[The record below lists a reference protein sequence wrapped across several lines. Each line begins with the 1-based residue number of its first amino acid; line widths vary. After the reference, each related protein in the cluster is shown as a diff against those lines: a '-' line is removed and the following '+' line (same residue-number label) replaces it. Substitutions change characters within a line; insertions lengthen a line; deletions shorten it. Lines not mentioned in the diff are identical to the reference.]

1 MVSQNVGRFNAGT
14 PRRGGVLAATK
25 EVDDAAS
32 EKSH

>member
-14 PRRGGVLAATK
+14 PRRGGVLAPKK
-25 EVDDAAS
+25 EVDEATS